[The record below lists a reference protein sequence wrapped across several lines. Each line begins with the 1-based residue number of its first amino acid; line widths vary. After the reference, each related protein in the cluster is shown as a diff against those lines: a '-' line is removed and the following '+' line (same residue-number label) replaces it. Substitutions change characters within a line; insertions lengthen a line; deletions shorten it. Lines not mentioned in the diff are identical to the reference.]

1 MRAAATQFDRDLVG
15 LLGLPFDVVDMKQAV
30 GVVRRAAFTGQKC
43 FISTP
48 NLNFLVAAQ
57 TDVAFRDSVIH
68 SDLSLADGM
77 PLVWVSKLLG
87 LPIRERVPGAG
98 LFEEL
103 GKHSSPPVKVHFI
116 GGPAGMA
123 QRAHERLNRSG
134 CKGTV
139 SVGYVDPGSCSIDGM
154 SALNVIETV
163 NHSMPQFVVVALG
176 AKKGQ
181 RWIER
186 NRDRLNAPVI
196 SHLGAVVNFVAGS
209 IQRAPVA
216 WQRLGLEWAW
226 RIKQEPGLWRR
237 YWRDGLHFLGLML
250 TRVLPHALFLRR
262 DGPERHIP
270 TALSQ
275 RHRGD
280 GPSLILGGAWTVDQL
295 GPLRRVLKD
304 LSLDAECQRLTMDL
318 AQVTHVDSHFIGL
331 MMLTKGV
338 FDQGL
343 SLEGASPQ
351 VTKVFRYHLADYLL
365 QGAR

>member
-1 MRAAATQFDRDLVG
+1 MRVAATQFDREVVG
-15 LLGLPFDVVDMKQAV
+15 LLGLPFDVVDMKMAV
-30 GVVRRAAFTGQKC
+30 SVVRRAAFTGQKC
-43 FISTP
+43 FVSTP
-48 NLNFLVAAQ
+48 NLNFVVAAQ
-57 TDVAFRDSVIH
+57 SDLSFRDSVIH

-98 LFEEL
+98 LFDEL
-103 GKHSSPPVKVHFI
+103 GKHPSPPVTVHFV
-116 GGPAGMA
+116 GGPAGIA
-123 QRAHERLNRSG
+123 QRAHERLNQSG
-134 CKGTV
+134 CNGAV
-139 SVGYVDPGSCSIDGM
+139 SVGYVDPGSCSMEGM
-154 SALNVIETV
+154 SASNVIETV
-163 NHSMPQFVVVALG
+163 NHSMPQFIVVALG

-216 WQRLGLEWAW
+216 WQRLGLEWVW

-237 YWRDGLHFLGLML
+237 YWRDGLHLLGLML

-262 DGPERHIP
+262 DGPERHMP
-270 TALSQ
+270 TVLSQ
-275 RHRGD
+275 C
-280 GPSLILGGAWTVDQL
+280 PSGQGVRLILGGAWTLDQL

-304 LSLDAECQRLTMDL
+304 LSLDAQGQRLTVDL
-318 AQVTHVDSHFIGL
+318 TQVTHVDSHFIGL
-331 MMLTKGV
+331 MMLAKGV

-351 VTKVFRYHLADYLL
+351 VAKVFRYHVADYLL
-365 QGAR
+365 QVAR